1 VSSAI
6 LVIED
11 DPDIALAITTALSRG
26 GFDVVGAADGRSGLR
41 EFHERHPA
49 LVLLD
54 IGLPAL
60 DGWQVLE
67 RIRDLSDT
75 PVLMLT
81 AHGHETDKVRG
92 LQSGADD
99 YLAKPF
105 GNAELLARIQALL
118 RRVPEPPQ
126 DPGANPDPRAN
137 PDRRANRDPR
147 ANRDRRANRDPGAD
161 QAPPPDR
168 AACYDDGFLQVDQ
181 GSCDVAVAGRAV
193 ALTPTEF
200 RLLSALIRHRG
211 QVLSPSQLLEL
222 AWNDPGRVGPERVKF
237 SIMRLRRKLGAGGQ
251 EGSPIEAVR
260 GFGYR
265 YLPPSAG

>member
-1 VSSAI
+1 MSSAI

-11 DPDIALAITTALSRG
+11 DPDIALAITTVLSRG

-41 EFHERHPA
+41 EFHDRHPA

-81 AHGHETDKVRG
+81 AHGHEADKVRG
-92 LQSGADD
+92 LQAGADD

-118 RRVPEPPQ
+118 RRVPGPPQ
-126 DPGANPDPRAN
+126 DPRAGRL
-137 PDRRANRDPR
+137 PVTSPDPR
-147 ANRDRRANRDPGAD
+147 ANRDLSANRDPAR
-161 QAPPPDR
+161 PRP
-168 AACYDDGFLQVDQ
+168 
-181 GSCDVAVAGRAV
+181 
-193 ALTPTEF
+193 
-200 RLLSALIRHRG
+200 
-211 QVLSPSQLLEL
+211 
-222 AWNDPGRVGPERVKF
+222 
-237 SIMRLRRKLGAGGQ
+237 RR
-251 EGSPIEAVR
+251 P
-260 GFGYR
+260 
-265 YLPPSAG
+265 